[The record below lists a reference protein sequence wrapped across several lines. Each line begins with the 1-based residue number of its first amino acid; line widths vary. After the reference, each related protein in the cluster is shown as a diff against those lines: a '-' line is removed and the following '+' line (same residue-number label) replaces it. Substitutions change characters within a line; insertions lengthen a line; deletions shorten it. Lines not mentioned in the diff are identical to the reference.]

1 MIGFYKDLYEQP
13 VAIRHTVAALQS
25 QLKPISVFAS
35 QLRSGEIQ
43 RVVLT
48 GMGGSYVAG
57 TFCQL
62 ALIKKGI
69 MALTIEASELI
80 ADYASFVTA
89 QTLLVTISQSGH
101 SIEIVRLLEM
111 LKHLSHRV
119 PLIGITNTVGSPL
132 EMHSTYVIVTQAGEE
147 ESVSTKTYTCA
158 LAALHLLSCTLCGE
172 SLERATQDLLRAA
185 DIIESNIPAW
195 QQKATEIAGQLLPE
209 VQFIEFVGRGPA
221 RASALT
227 AALIIKE
234 TAKMPTEGMIGGQFR
249 HGPIEVVDG
258 KVAVVIFMGTGNARE
273 LNDSLAQD
281 LIAWGSHV
289 ISIGTGVTDSFST
302 GNSIHDDGIRQ
313 LIDIVPIQLLAGAL
327 SSLRGFVPGKFR
339 YGSKITMTE

>member
-1 MIGFYKDLYEQP
+1 MTL
-13 VAIRHTVAALQS
+13 TV
-25 QLKPISVFAS
+25 
-35 QLRSGEIQ
+35 
-43 RVVLT
+43 
-48 GMGGSYVAG
+48 
-57 TFCQL
+57 
-62 ALIKKGI
+62 
-69 MALTIEASELI
+69 EASELI
-80 ADYASFVTA
+80 ADYASFITP
-89 QTLLVTISQSGH
+89 QTLIVAISQSGR
-101 SIEIVRLLEM
+101 SIEIVRLLEV
-111 LKHLSHRV
+111 LKHLSYRV

-132 EMHSTYVIVTQAGEE
+132 EMHSTYGIVTQAGEE

-158 LAALHLLSCTLCGE
+158 LAALHLLGCTLSGE

-185 DIIESNIPAW
+185 DIIESNIPVW
-195 QQKATEIAGQLLPE
+195 QQKATEVAGQLLPE

-227 AALIIKE
+227 AALITKE
-234 TAKMPTEGMIGGQFR
+234 TAKMPTEGMVGGQFR

-273 LNDSLAQD
+273 LNDSLAHD
-281 LIAWGSHV
+281 LIGWGSHV
-289 ISIGTGVTDSFST
+289 ISIGAGITDSFST
-302 GNSIHDDGIRQ
+302 RSSILDEIVLQ